1 MTGSRVRLTI
11 DRLRV
16 HGASRA
22 DAAALAEGLQA
33 ALAEGLTADAG
44 AFQSGALER
53 VSLTLPAQAGRGP
66 AATGRAAGHR
76 IAGALGRAG
85 GDG

>member
-1 MTGSRVRLTI
+1 MTGPRIRLTI

-33 ALAEGLTADAG
+33 ALEARLAADSGGLR
-44 AFQSGALER
+44 SGALDHL
-53 VSLTLPAQAGRGP
+53 SLTLPAQSGRGP

-76 IAGALGRAG
+76 IAGALGPAG
-85 GDG
+85 GDK